1 MEAIRYIK
9 SVRRYLTA
17 RWLGRRWPQVYTT
30 PLGVVEL
37 AHIPEQPLPSPEWV
51 RVRPT
56 LSGICGSDLATIT
69 AQGSAYFSPLSS
81 APFVLGHEVV
91 GRVVETGS
99 QATEFRAG
107 ERVIL
112 EPPLHCRIRGNQPT
126 CRQCQAGRRALCEK
140 ITEGAVSAGI
150 QTGFCRDTGG
160 GWSESFVAHRLQL
173 HRAPESLS
181 DEVAVLA
188 EPFSCCLHA
197 VRKAAPENSS
207 RVLVIG
213 CGAMGLLTIAALR
226 LLGLSSHITAVARYP
241 HQQREARMQG
251 SDQVLESLEPLE
263 RLAAE
268 LGVRLF
274 PAEIGR
280 PTGLGGADLCF
291 DCVGSE
297 LTIDVALRLT
307 RAGGRVVLVG
317 MPAIPRGVDWTAIW
331 HKELIV
337 EGSYTS
343 SPETFREAIELANRN
358 PSRLESLV
366 GEAYDLG
373 EFKQAIQ
380 CALHTGRSETVK
392 TVFRIGK

>member
-9 SVRRYLTA
+9 SVPRYLTA
-17 RWLGRRWPQVYTT
+17 RWLGRRWPRVYTSR
-30 PLGVVEL
+30 LGVVEL
-37 AHIPEQPLPSPEWV
+37 ADIPEQPLPSPEWV
-51 RVRPT
+51 RIRPL

-81 APFVLGHEVV
+81 APFVFGHEVV
-91 GRVVETGS
+91 GRVAETGR
-99 QATEFRAG
+99 QAGNFQIG

-112 EPPLHCRIRGNQPT
+112 EPPLHCRIRKNQPV
-126 CRQCQAGRRALCEK
+126 CMQCQAGRRALCEK
-140 ITEGAVSAGI
+140 VTEGIVSAGI

-160 GWSESFVAHRLQL
+160 GWSESFVAHHLQL
-173 HRAPESLS
+173 HRAPEALS
-181 DEVAVLA
+181 DEAAVLA
-188 EPFSCCLHA
+188 EPLSCCLHA
-197 VRKAAPENSS
+197 VRKAALDDFS

-213 CGAMGLLTIAALR
+213 CGAMGLLTIAAVR
-226 LLGLSSHITAVARYP
+226 LVELGCHITAVARHP

-251 SDQVLESLEPLE
+251 SDQVSGSMEPLD

-280 PTGLGGADLCF
+280 PTGLGGVDVCF

-297 LTIDVALRLT
+297 RTIDTALRLT

-343 SPETFREAIELANRN
+343 SPDTFREAIELAERN
-358 PSRLESLV
+358 PDRLQGLV
-366 GEAYDLG
+366 GKAHALGDFREA
-373 EFKQAIQ
+373 IHR
-380 CALHTGRSETVK
+380 ALHTGRSGTVK
-392 TVFRIGK
+392 TVFRINN